1 MQRKAGR
8 RRIQF
13 WLFLTMRTIGR
24 PSFGR
29 TAKSWPWGRATF
41 GPWRYQSCGTLP
53 AMFRTLCDLSSNCK
67 TSVSI
72 LMKFGIG
79 KTWRRFLV
87 SLLKFTIC
95 GQRGGHISQNTQ
107 VTSSHLLME
116 IKKKQSATQRQCPRI
131 PYVETENSATF
142 KGCPLTFLRVFVI
155 SLQQLTVSKYSSR
168 HWWWQT
174 MS

>member
-8 RRIQF
+8 RRIPF

-29 TAKSWPWGRATF
+29 TAKFWPWGRATF

-116 IKKKQSATQRQCPRI
+116 TKKSRVQRKDNARAFHMWEQKI
-131 PYVETENSATF
+131 A
-142 KGCPLTFLRVFVI
+142 
-155 SLQQLTVSKYSSR
+155 QLSR
-168 HWWWQT
+168 AARWR
-174 MS
+174 SCAYL